1 MLENKNKMSASCD
14 GLISRFLI
22 AAPKPVRNELLRVIP
37 KIQGFKIEHFLMG
50 IHIINKNI
58 EPENKDN
65 ITKELYNLKFSDE
78 SFNILRAKFMEYEE
92 IARKFEIQSPFIW

>member
-1 MLENKNKMSASCD
+1 
-14 GLISRFLI
+14 
-22 AAPKPVRNELLRVIP
+22 
-37 KIQGFKIEHFLMG
+37 MG

-78 SFNILRAKFMEYEE
+78 SFNILRAKFIEYEE
-92 IARKFEIQSPFIW
+92 IAREFEIQSPFIW